1 MKLRSRSSVDFPDHT
16 RVISMHIYELL
27 YIIPTTFTDE
37 EIGGVEQ
44 KIAGLLTK
52 YQATIESTQ
61 RLGKFKLAYAID
73 KQRHGHY
80 VMVLF
85 KSEPAMMA
93 KIDENL
99 RITNEILRHLIVKV
113 EEGDQKFDL
122 VQFMEVDVNS
132 KDDKKKSRSDKK
144 KTEAEE
150 EVKEGKEEKEEDKE
164 EAVEKDE
171 LSDAE
176 KAEALDKK
184 IEEALKADE
193 KTV

>member
-1 MKLRSRSSVDFPDHT
+1 
-16 RVISMHIYELL
+16 MHIYELL